1 MITILLIVLLL
12 SLSLLFFKRKIGKH
26 KGTIIAIFQA
36 GIFSYIGY
44 LYFSFGSVNESFE
57 WITELNLSFDFK
69 LDGISFIFSML
80 ITGIGMLVFIYA
92 QYYMKK
98 YERTTPFYIYLTLF
112 SGAMLGIVFS
122 GSLIQM
128 FVFWE
133 LTSVLS
139 FLLITFFHEKEKAR
153 KAAFQGLFITLMGG
167 LAMLGGIILI
177 GSVVG
182 SYNLDV
188 WTQNAD
194 AIKNSNLY
202 IAGLI
207 LILVGVFTKSAQFPF
222 HFWLPGAMEAPTP
235 VSSYLHSATM
245 VKAGFFLLLRLH
257 PSLGG
262 TPEWFYILSTAG
274 AITMF
279 IGVYFAILR
288 PEIKSV
294 LAYTT
299 INALGVLTLL
309 MGIDTFLSVK
319 AAILFLIIHAFYKAT
334 LFMVAGVIDKSTG
347 TKLFANLGGLRREM
361 PLIFTFT
368 LLATLSMAG
377 LPPMLGFLGKELIYE
392 AKINIPEASNF
403 ILIIG
408 VLSNILLVAVSI
420 LFTYKIFIKKPT
432 QKIEIKSKPGIK
444 GIIGPGVL
452 VTLSLIFGL
461 FPQLL
466 GGTIINDALN
476 SVFENYTPVKLKLW
490 HGFNEVFFL
499 SLFTVIAGTV
509 LALSIIRFDKIT
521 LYWNR
526 FNQRILLFRF
536 TDVFVK
542 LIDSFVS
549 LSSKKDKIVQHGYH
563 RYYLLSIFLL
573 TSILLWS
580 QFFETRSWI
589 FNIDNEK
596 NSFYIVIVVI
606 ITILASIL
614 AMFSN
619 KRLATIAI
627 LGVSGYGIAL
637 IYLYFSA
644 VDLAITQILVETVVV
659 VLFVIVLQ
667 KLPRFAKLSNWKV
680 KVRDMAIALTF
691 GTVMALLALKAT
703 EVEFDTSL
711 YDFYS
716 QNSYIQGFGKN
727 IVNVILVDFRG
738 LDTFGEVIVLAIAAL
753 GVSVLLSKTK
763 KKKV

>member
-1 MITILLIVLLL
+1 MIQVLIILALL
-12 SLSLLFFKRKIGKH
+12 SVSLFFF
-26 KGTIIAIFQA
+26 KGFLKKQMANIIAIFQA
-36 GIFSYIGY
+36 GLFAYITFLYINNGTILESYD
-44 LYFSFGSVNESFE
+44 
-57 WITELNLSFDFK
+57 WISTLNLAFIFK
-69 LDGISFIFSML
+69 LDGISIIFSLL
-80 ITGIGMLVFIYA
+80 ITGIGALVFIYA

-98 YERTTPFYIYLTLF
+98 YKATKPFYIYLTLF
-112 SGAMLGIVFS
+112 SAAMLGIVFS
-122 GSLIQM
+122 GNLIQL
-128 FVFWE
+128 FIFWE

-139 FLLITFFHEKEKAR
+139 FLLITFFHEKDQAR
-153 KAAFQGLFITLMGG
+153 KAAFQSLFITIMGG

-177 GSVVG
+177 GSIVD
-182 SYNLDV
+182 SYNIDV

-194 AIKNSNLY
+194 IIKSSNLY
-202 IAGLI
+202 TPGLI
-207 LILVGVFTKSAQFPF
+207 LIFIGIFTKSAQFPF

-262 TPEWFYILSTAG
+262 TPEWFYILSSVG

-279 IGVYFAILR
+279 IGVYFAILKT
-288 PEIKSV
+288 EIKSV

-299 INALGVLTLL
+299 INALGILTLL

-319 AAILFLIIHAFYKAT
+319 AAILFFIIHAFYKAT
-334 LFMVAGVIDKSTG
+334 LFMVAGIIDKSTG
-347 TKLFANLGGLRREM
+347 TKLFSQLGDLRKEL
-361 PLIFTFT
+361 PIVFIFT

-377 LPPMLGFLGKELIYE
+377 IPPMLGFLGKELIYE
-392 AKINIPEASNF
+392 AKANIPEVSNF
-403 ILIIG
+403 ILVIG
-408 VLSNILLVAVSI
+408 VVSNILLVAISI

-432 QKIEIKSKPGIK
+432 QRIEIKNKPGFK
-444 GIIGPGVL
+444 AIIGPGIFVL
-452 VTLSLIFGL
+452 LSLILGL

-466 GGTIINDALN
+466 GGNIINNALG
-476 SVFENYTPVKLKLW
+476 SIFEHYTPVKLKLW

-499 SLFTVIAGTV
+499 SLFTVIMGSAFAF
-509 LALSIIRFDKIT
+509 LLINFSKIT
-521 LYWNR
+521 YYWNK
-526 FNQRILLFRF
+526 FNERILLFRY
-536 TDVFVK
+536 TDVFIK
-542 LIDSFVS
+542 AIDSFINIS
-549 LSSKKDKIVQHGYH
+549 RKKDKIVQHGYH

-589 FNIDNEK
+589 FNIDNDK
-596 NSFYIVIVVI
+596 NSFYILIVIV

-637 IYLYFSA
+637 IYLYYSA

-680 KVRDMAIALTF
+680 KVRDLTIALTF
-691 GTVMALLALKAT
+691 GTVMGLLALKAT
-703 EVEFDTSL
+703 EVNFDSSL

-716 QNSYIQGFGKN
+716 QNSYLQGYGKN

-738 LDTFGEVIVLAIAAL
+738 LDTFGEIIVLAIAAL
-753 GVSVLLSKTK
+753 GVSVLLSKPK

>member
-1 MITILLIVLLL
+1 MINVLVLILLL
-12 SLSLLFFKRKIGKH
+12 SLSLLFFK
-26 KGTIIAIFQA
+26 GTLKKQMANVIAVFQA
-36 GIFSYIGY
+36 GLFAYIAY
-44 LYFSFGSVNESFE
+44 LYLNNGNIQESFD
-57 WITELNLSFDFK
+57 WISALNLSFVFN

-80 ITGIGMLVFIYA
+80 ITGIGALVFIYA
-92 QYYMKK
+92 RYYMKK

-122 GSLIQM
+122 GNLIQL

-139 FLLITFFHEKEKAR
+139 FLLITFFHEKERAR

-177 GSVVG
+177 GSVVD
-182 SYNLDV
+182 SYNIHD

-194 AIKNSNLY
+194 AIKNSELY
-202 IAGLI
+202 TAGLI
-207 LILVGVFTKSAQFPF
+207 LILVGIFTKSAQFPF

-235 VSSYLHSATM
+235 VSSFLHSATM

-288 PEIKSV
+288 TEIKSV

-347 TKLFANLGGLRREM
+347 TKLFANLGGLRKEM
-361 PLIFTFT
+361 PLVFIFT

-408 VLSNILLVAVSI
+408 VASNILLVAVSV
-420 LFTYKIFIKKPT
+420 LFTYKIFIKKPAH
-432 QKIEIKSKPGIK
+432 KVEIKSKPNINGL
-444 GIIGPGVL
+444 IGPGIL
-452 VTLSLIFGL
+452 VILSLIFGL

-466 GGTIINDALN
+466 GGNIINDALSN
-476 SVFENYTPVKLKLW
+476 VFENYTPVKLKLW
-490 HGFNEVFFL
+490 HGFNTVFFL
-499 SLFTVIAGTV
+499 SLFTVIAGFIV
-509 LALSIIRFDKIT
+509 ALLIIKFEKIT
-521 LYWNR
+521 FYWNK
-526 FNQRILLFRF
+526 FNERILLFRF

-542 LIDSFVS
+542 AIDSFVS
-549 LSSKKDKIVQHGYH
+549 ISRKKDKIVQHGYH

-573 TSILLWS
+573 TSVLLWS

-589 FNIDNEK
+589 FNIDNDK
-596 NSFYIVIVVI
+596 NSFYILIVIV

-637 IYLYFSA
+637 IYLYYSA

-667 KLPRFAKLSNWKV
+667 KLPRFAKLSNWKI
-680 KVRDMAIALTF
+680 KVRDLAIALIF
-691 GTVMALLALKAT
+691 GTVMGLLALKAT
-703 EVEFDTSL
+703 EVNFDSSL

-716 QNSYIQGFGKN
+716 ENSYLQGFGKN
-727 IVNVILVDFRG
+727 VVNVILVDFRG

-753 GVSVLLSKTK
+753 GVSVLLSKPK